1 MQQEQKKA
9 IERRYAEAF
18 IAGRVECRTI
28 DDSEKPDFWI
38 RRENAPDIGLEV
50 TEYHAT
56 ADELE
61 GIQRREI
68 ESRWRDSLEP
78 KLDSLRKRNPE
89 LRNTYVRFQ
98 FVDPKV
104 PRKKEHDALAA
115 EFTNL
120 VTAVVAAWPDGARE
134 INLDFASRAE
144 ANLCNSVSANSGW
157 TFLPKEDWPNCS
169 RHLHSITIQQWDL
182 VDWPPWSCPHLDV
195 AWITPRPSEFKRILE
210 DKASAARKYDLK
222 DQPLWLLIVVDLLGD
237 TKSQLALQSEE
248 DVEELLSTIGH
259 SGFDFTNSPFNEVWL
274 HSALFSANIRLYPR

>member
-1 MQQEQKKA
+1 MQQDRKKA

-18 IAGRVECRTI
+18 IAGRVECRCI
-28 DDSEKPDFWI
+28 DDSEKPDFWV

-50 TEYHAT
+50 TEYHPT
-56 ADELE
+56 ADEVD

-144 ANLCNSVSANSGW
+144 ANMCNSVSASSGW
-157 TFLPKEDWPNCS
+157 TFLPKEDWLNCS
-169 RHLHSITIQQWDL
+169 RHLHSITLQ
-182 VDWPPWSCPHLDV
+182 HLDV

-210 DKASAARKYDLK
+210 DKASAARKYDLE
-222 DQPLWLLIVVDLLGD
+222 DQPLWLLIVVDLPGD
-237 TKSQLALQSEE
+237 TKSQLALQSDE
-248 DVEELLSTIGH
+248 DVKELFATTGR
-259 SGFDFTNSPFNEVWL
+259 SGFDFENSPFKEVWL
-274 HSALFSANIRLYPR
+274 LSALFAWNLRLYPAGAASAISR